1 MIDNNIAQSLG
12 VGSGIDTN
20 NLITQ
25 LTDIERAAP
34 QNRIDSTRE
43 TTETKISDFGLLSS
57 ALSVLQESA
66 QVLVEPEGL
75 FSKTASFTESTALV
89 PASLD
94 TDVQA
99 GIYNFTVEDIAQS
112 QALAFTEFSSVDD
125 AVGEGTITFNFGTW
139 IRDGSDVPTGFTQ
152 DTEQDAVTITID
164 SSNNTL
170 EGLRDAIN
178 NADFGVQANIVNTGS
193 GFKLSLLAASGAG
206 NEIEMV
212 VAEAGGTPSNTD
224 TADLSRFAFNT
235 GVADFADVETQKGN
249 DAQLTLNGL
258 TVFRSSNTVTDLVE
272 GLTLDVLQAAPG
284 ETVTVT
290 VEEDK
295 TFAEQNIRDFIGAYN
310 EFLNAVDPLFDVSTQ
325 INDAGEEESVVGSL
339 ANDSLA
345 KSVLSRIRSTIAS
358 AIPGLGNS
366 NFTSLTNVGIRTELD
381 GSLSINEEEFTDAF
395 ADRFEDVQ
403 KLFAPQTDSSS
414 SDISVNSFKDS
425 TAAGDYDIVIST
437 PPSQGYL
444 TGGAIDNG
452 AVTFPNFDTSG
463 KDYSFEVSVNGTA
476 SSTITLPSATYAD
489 ENALA
494 AAIQSAVNADSELAA
509 NNAKITV
516 GYDADNNNFVLSST
530 QYGTSSN
537 VNITA
542 ASDDTANDLGLAI
555 SNGTAGVA
563 VSGTINGVAGFGS
576 ANVLLPALG
585 EPGEGLALII
595 GENASSATVNFSR
608 GFAGELDSLI
618 DIFLE
623 SDGVIAAREES
634 LTSTLDSLDE
644 DQEALDRR
652 MSTFEA
658 RLLNQFI
665 SMERILSGLDSSG
678 SFLENLID
686 TLPFTSSNN

>member
-12 VGSGIDTN
+12 IGSGIDTN

-94 TDVQA
+94 TNVQA

-139 IRDGSDVPTGFTQ
+139 TRDGSDVPTGFTQ

-178 NADFGVQANIVNTGS
+178 DADFGVQANIVNTGS

-224 TADLSRFAFNT
+224 AADLSRFAFNT
-235 GVADFADVETQKGN
+235 GVTDFADVETQKGN

-310 EFLNAVDPLFDVSTQ
+310 EFLNAVDPLFNVSTQ
-325 INDAGEEESVVGSL
+325 VNDEGEEESVVGSL
-339 ANDSLA
+339 ATDSLA

-381 GSLSINEEEFTDAF
+381 GSLSISEEEFTEAF
-395 ADRFEDVQ
+395 AERFEDVQ
-403 KLFAPQTDSSS
+403 KLFAPQTESSS

-425 TAAGDYDIVIST
+425 TTAGSYDIAIST
-437 PPSQGYL
+437 PPAQGYL
-444 TGGAIDNG
+444 TGSAIDNG

-463 KDYSFEVSVNGTA
+463 KTYTFEIAVNGTD
-476 SSTITLPSATYAD
+476 SSTITLPTATYAD

-516 GYDADNNNFVLSST
+516 SYDSDNNNFVLSST

-542 ASDDTANDLGLAI
+542 ASDDAANDLGLAV
-555 SNGTAGVA
+555 SNGTAGIAVA
-563 VSGTINGVAGFGS
+563 GTVNGVAGFGS

-652 MSTFEA
+652 MSAFEA